1 MTVDTLDS
9 FDRRS
14 GLHAIDQDR
23 YTLGISGT
31 AACKLHIKNVVV
43 HNIKCDLV
51 GANALGGKCDMFI
64 HGFHVSCLIK
74 SCTQV
79 GYIV

>member
-1 MTVDTLDS
+1 MAVDTLDP

-31 AACKLHIKNVVV
+31 AACKLHIKNVVI
-43 HNIKCDLV
+43 HKIKADLT
-51 GANALGGKCDMFI
+51 GANALGGKGDMFI
-64 HGFHVSCLIK
+64 HGFHVSFLIK
-74 SCTQV
+74 SCTRLDC
-79 GYIV
+79 IV

>member
-1 MTVDTLDS
+1 MAVDTLDPL
-9 FDRRS
+9 DCRS

-31 AACKLHIKNVVV
+31 AACKLHIKNVAL
-43 HNIKCDLV
+43 HNIKADLT
-51 GANALGGKCDMFI
+51 GANALCGKGDMFI
-64 HGFHVSCLIK
+64 HGFHISFLIK

>member
-1 MTVDTLDS
+1 MTVDTLDP

-23 YTLGISGT
+23 YTLGISG
-31 AACKLHIKNVVV
+31 AATRKLQIKNAVV
-43 HNIKCDLV
+43 HNIKADLM

-64 HGFHVSCLIK
+64 HGFHISFLIK
-74 SCTQV
+74 SCTQG